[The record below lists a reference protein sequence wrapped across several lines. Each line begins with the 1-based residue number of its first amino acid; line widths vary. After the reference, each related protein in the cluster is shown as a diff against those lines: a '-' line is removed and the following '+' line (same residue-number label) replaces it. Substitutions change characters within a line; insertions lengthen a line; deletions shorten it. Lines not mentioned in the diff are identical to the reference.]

1 MGATCIS
8 ENPSKLCGHGQN
20 KLTKKQIR
28 FTVPARVSEKGLESM
43 LRNMDPIII
52 TDICGPLADIFR
64 YIDLTSHSLRNLMI
78 SCERV
83 KSGESGLYSDI
94 SGSIKRFYIKKSE
107 EIDGF
112 LVVLQYRNGTDI
124 ISTNIS
130 EQDLNLASFILRS
143 LG

>member
-1 MGATCIS
+1 
-8 ENPSKLCGHGQN
+8 
-20 KLTKKQIR
+20 
-28 FTVPARVSEKGLESM
+28 
-43 LRNMDPIII
+43 
-52 TDICGPLADIFR
+52 
-64 YIDLTSHSLRNLMI
+64 
-78 SCERV
+78 
-83 KSGESGLYSDI
+83 LYSDI